1 MNNLN
6 LLVKMTESDKRVLI
20 AIFIIILLIII
31 IFGYIEKLVAYI
43 MHNQGLQIDT
53 MMYDIIKTRVI
64 TEKREFKKEAYRKS
78 YVYFMKK
85 SWISFIIL
93 SAFVAAMLIY
103 GASINDPSC
112 QYIGKAVTDITVGL
126 NWPMGNFFGLNIPIN
141 WPTISK
147 APDFS
152 WSLDKY
158 LALFFLIGMIASGIV
173 YLVQCQALMA
183 RSLRV
188 RKLCHTYFAKDI
200 NKIST
205 DHA

>member
-1 MNNLN
+1 MNYLP

-20 AIFIIILLIII
+20 ALFILVLLIII

-64 TEKREFKKEAYRKS
+64 TEKKEFKKEAYRKS
-78 YVYFMKK
+78 YVFFMKK

-93 SAFVAAMLIY
+93 AAFVAGMLIY
-103 GASINDPSC
+103 GAAIGDPTC
-112 QYIGKAVTDITVGL
+112 QYVGKAVNDITVGL
-126 NWPMGNFFGLNIPIN
+126 TWPMGEFFGMNIPIN
-141 WPTISK
+141 WPSISK
-147 APDFS
+147 APDFT
-152 WSLDKY
+152 WSVDKY
-158 LALFFLIGMIASGIV
+158 LALFFLVGMISSGIV

-188 RKLCHTYFAKDI
+188 RKLCHTYFAKDL
-200 NKIST
+200 NKLST